1 MLRHILRRT
10 LQALLVLLLV
20 AVLVFL
26 LFRVIPGDPIAT
38 MMGEHVNP
46 AAIER
51 MTSELGL
58 DQPVTVQFF
67 RYLAGALRG
76 DFGTSYSLGKPVT
89 QLIGAAFPNTLI
101 LSLAAALFA
110 WSVGLVC
117 GIIAA
122 VNHNG
127 DSDSTGAVT
136 GNILGALL
144 GYAAIDE
151 KWKKNLELADV
162 ILEMADDLYL
172 AARAQGKEPFHTRAW
187 KKKYVEMRR
196 YEK

>member
-1 MLRHILRRT
+1 MKIFEEDPHLPKLVEVIDRAVELSENNLSDLDNIHQLGEGWVAEETLGISLYCALRH
-10 LQALLVLLLV
+10 Q
-20 AVLVFL
+20 
-26 LFRVIPGDPIAT
+26 D
-38 MMGEHVNP
+38 
-46 AAIER
+46 
-51 MTSELGL
+51 
-58 DQPVTVQFF
+58 
-67 RYLAGALRG
+67 
-76 DFGTSYSLGKPVT
+76 DFS
-89 QLIGAAFPNTLI
+89 A
-101 LSLAAALFA
+101 
-110 WSVGLVC
+110 

-172 AARAQGKEPFHTRAW
+172 AAQAQGKEPFHTRAW